1 MIENHIRRFHCHCWR
16 QPKGTWGQQRGYVEV
31 GQEMDSTAQ
40 QEVAGV
46 LSSERANDRDILP
59 ANGCLQATK
68 SSSSSTAA
76 ALRPARCLARG
87 KDGRRSGYKRQ
98 RERER
103 EAPSRAAANGEVG
116 KGAGRHQQAIPRSAS
131 AFLQS
136 LATATAPEHRQCTPA
151 AETQRGWNVIIL
163 QWSCFVRPDLR
174 DLVAEIDV
182 VSQHDLGKPTDQ
194 AVAD

>member
-1 MIENHIRRFHCHCWR
+1 MGPATRLRRSRPGNGLHSATRSRWSPQLRKSKR
-16 QPKGTWGQQRGYVEV
+16 QGHT
-31 GQEMDSTAQ
+31 
-40 QEVAGV
+40 
-46 LSSERANDRDILP
+46 SSERLLAGDKVVIFID
-59 ANGCLQATK
+59 GCCTATSKVPSAGKGREAERIQATE
-68 SSSSSTAA
+68 
-76 ALRPARCLARG
+76 RERERER
-87 KDGRRSGYKRQ
+87 DRE

>member
-1 MIENHIRRFHCHCWR
+1 MGPATRLRRSRPGNGLHSATRSRWSPQLRKSKR
-16 QPKGTWGQQRGYVEV
+16 QGHT
-31 GQEMDSTAQ
+31 
-40 QEVAGV
+40 
-46 LSSERANDRDILP
+46 SSERLLAGDKVVIFID
-59 ANGCLQATK
+59 GCCTATSKVPSAGKGREAERIQATE
-68 SSSSSTAA
+68 
-76 ALRPARCLARG
+76 
-87 KDGRRSGYKRQ
+87 

-116 KGAGRHQQAIPRSAS
+116 KGAGRHQQAIPRSAI